1 MEHRNISLF
10 RGYSDTESVET
21 SLEEIVN
28 IIKCDAA
35 LRDRTEKHRY
45 YLQQDLRRDADREKS
60 GCPCFAVAV
69 CFEGGKTREHICAWT
84 GYTLVDLDHIAP
96 ERMAATLT
104 LICADKYTLMAY
116 TTISGHGIR
125 IICRIDDL
133 NGAEKG
139 KAFRQYAK
147 YFNQVN
153 DYYSC
158 LVGFESDGQCKNATR
173 ISGLA
178 SDPHVYYNP
187 SAASFVL
194 QDSPIAPQPQDG
206 ASEAVPTK
214 RNKRLEKVVKAAERL
229 LEEPVEVSATPSTRE
244 RKKIHQWY
252 YRADDIE
259 HKTALLIHLLKQ
271 PEATRSIVF
280 VRKRERVH
288 ELAAKLHEAG
298 INTCWL
304 EGEMV
309 QIKRNEAIK
318 RLTDGRVN
326 VLIATDVAAR
336 GIDIPDVSHVFNFDM
351 PRSGDAYLHRIGRTG
366 RAGRKGTAISLVEA
380 HDHLLLGKASRY
392 IDEPLKARVIDELR
406 PTTRAPSEKS
416 NGKPSKKVLAKR
428 AEQKAK
434 EKEKPRV
441 KKRHRDAKNIGKR
454 RKPSGAATQQ
464 SDKE

>member
-178 SDPHVYYNP
+178 SDQ
-187 SAASFVL
+187 F
-194 QDSPIAPQPQDG
+194 
-206 ASEAVPTK
+206 K
-214 RNKRLEKVVKAAERL
+214 
-229 LEEPVEVSATPSTRE
+229 
-244 RKKIHQWY
+244 
-252 YRADDIE
+252 
-259 HKTALLIHLLKQ
+259 
-271 PEATRSIVF
+271 
-280 VRKRERVH
+280 
-288 ELAAKLHEAG
+288 
-298 INTCWL
+298 
-304 EGEMV
+304 
-309 QIKRNEAIK
+309 
-318 RLTDGRVN
+318 
-326 VLIATDVAAR
+326 
-336 GIDIPDVSHVFNFDM
+336 
-351 PRSGDAYLHRIGRTG
+351 
-366 RAGRKGTAISLVEA
+366 
-380 HDHLLLGKASRY
+380 
-392 IDEPLKARVIDELR
+392 
-406 PTTRAPSEKS
+406 
-416 NGKPSKKVLAKR
+416 
-428 AEQKAK
+428 
-434 EKEKPRV
+434 
-441 KKRHRDAKNIGKR
+441 
-454 RKPSGAATQQ
+454 
-464 SDKE
+464 

>member
-21 SLEEIVN
+21 SLEEVVN

-60 GCPCFAVAV
+60 GCSCFAVAV

-104 LICADKYTLMAY
+104 LICADKHTLMAY

-133 NGAEKG
+133 NRVEKG

-187 SAASFVL
+187 SAAAFVL
-194 QDSPIAPQPQDG
+194 QNSPIAPQPQDS
-206 ASEAVPTK
+206 ASEVVPAK
-214 RNKRLEKVVKAAERL
+214 RNKRLEKAVKAAERL
-229 LEEPVEVSATPSTRE
+229 LEEEGVS
-244 RKKIHQWY
+244 Y
-252 YRADDIE
+252 CE
-259 HKTALLIHLLKQ
+259 HHHNEYVMRMGYLLNQYGVARKTA
-271 PEATRSIVF
+271 
-280 VRKRERVH
+280 
-288 ELAAKLHEAG
+288 AA
-298 INTCWL
+298 
-304 EGEMV
+304 
-309 QIKRNEAIK
+309 
-318 RLTDGRVN
+318 
-326 VLIATDVAAR
+326 
-336 GIDIPDVSHVFNFDM
+336 
-351 PRSGDAYLHRIGRTG
+351 
-366 RAGRKGTAISLVEA
+366 
-380 HDHLLLGKASRY
+380 
-392 IDEPLKARVIDELR
+392 
-406 PTTRAPSEKS
+406 
-416 NGKPSKKVLAKR
+416 
-428 AEQKAK
+428 
-434 EKEKPRV
+434 
-441 KKRHRDAKNIGKR
+441 
-454 RKPSGAATQQ
+454 
-464 SDKE
+464 

>member
-153 DYYSC
+153 DYYPAWWASKATGSARM
-158 LVGFESDGQCKNATR
+158 LPVSVDWLPTLMYITIPVPLLLFCK
-173 ISGLA
+173 I
-178 SDPHVYYNP
+178 V
-187 SAASFVL
+187 
-194 QDSPIAPQPQDG
+194 
-206 ASEAVPTK
+206 
-214 RNKRLEKVVKAAERL
+214 RL
-229 LEEPVEVSATPSTRE
+229 LPNRRMRFRSC
-244 RKKIHQWY
+244 
-252 YRADDIE
+252 AD
-259 HKTALLIHLLKQ
+259 KAQ
-271 PEATRSIVF
+271 
-280 VRKRERVH
+280 
-288 ELAAKLHEAG
+288 
-298 INTCWL
+298 
-304 EGEMV
+304 
-309 QIKRNEAIK
+309 Q
-318 RLTDGRVN
+318 N
-326 VLIATDVAAR
+326 VW
-336 GIDIPDVSHVFNFDM
+336 
-351 PRSGDAYLHRIGRTG
+351 
-366 RAGRKGTAISLVEA
+366 
-380 HDHLLLGKASRY
+380 
-392 IDEPLKARVIDELR
+392 
-406 PTTRAPSEKS
+406 
-416 NGKPSKKVLAKR
+416 
-428 AEQKAK
+428 
-434 EKEKPRV
+434 
-441 KKRHRDAKNIGKR
+441 R
-454 RKPSGAATQQ
+454 RW
-464 SDKE
+464 

>member
-147 YFNQVN
+147 YSIKSTTTIPAWWASKATGSARMLPVSVDWLPTLMYITIPVPLLLF
-153 DYYSC
+153 
-158 LVGFESDGQCKNATR
+158 CK
-173 ISGLA
+173 I
-178 SDPHVYYNP
+178 V
-187 SAASFVL
+187 
-194 QDSPIAPQPQDG
+194 
-206 ASEAVPTK
+206 
-214 RNKRLEKVVKAAERL
+214 RL
-229 LEEPVEVSATPSTRE
+229 LPNRRMALPKLCRQSAT
-244 RKKIHQWY
+244 
-252 YRADDIE
+252 
-259 HKTALLIHLLKQ
+259 
-271 PEATRSIVF
+271 
-280 VRKRERVH
+280 
-288 ELAAKLHEAG
+288 
-298 INTCWL
+298 
-304 EGEMV
+304 
-309 QIKRNEAIK
+309 
-318 RLTDGRVN
+318 N
-326 VLIATDVAAR
+326 VW
-336 GIDIPDVSHVFNFDM
+336 
-351 PRSGDAYLHRIGRTG
+351 
-366 RAGRKGTAISLVEA
+366 
-380 HDHLLLGKASRY
+380 
-392 IDEPLKARVIDELR
+392 
-406 PTTRAPSEKS
+406 
-416 NGKPSKKVLAKR
+416 
-428 AEQKAK
+428 
-434 EKEKPRV
+434 
-441 KKRHRDAKNIGKR
+441 R
-454 RKPSGAATQQ
+454 RW
-464 SDKE
+464 

>member
-153 DYYSC
+153 DYTIPAWWASKATGSARMLPVSVDWLPTLMYITIPV
-158 LVGFESDGQCKNATR
+158 LLLLFCK
-173 ISGLA
+173 I
-178 SDPHVYYNP
+178 V
-187 SAASFVL
+187 
-194 QDSPIAPQPQDG
+194 
-206 ASEAVPTK
+206 
-214 RNKRLEKVVKAAERL
+214 RL
-229 LEEPVEVSATPSTRE
+229 LPNRRITLPKPCRQSAT
-244 RKKIHQWY
+244 
-252 YRADDIE
+252 
-259 HKTALLIHLLKQ
+259 
-271 PEATRSIVF
+271 
-280 VRKRERVH
+280 
-288 ELAAKLHEAG
+288 
-298 INTCWL
+298 
-304 EGEMV
+304 
-309 QIKRNEAIK
+309 
-318 RLTDGRVN
+318 N
-326 VLIATDVAAR
+326 VW
-336 GIDIPDVSHVFNFDM
+336 
-351 PRSGDAYLHRIGRTG
+351 
-366 RAGRKGTAISLVEA
+366 
-380 HDHLLLGKASRY
+380 
-392 IDEPLKARVIDELR
+392 
-406 PTTRAPSEKS
+406 
-416 NGKPSKKVLAKR
+416 
-428 AEQKAK
+428 
-434 EKEKPRV
+434 
-441 KKRHRDAKNIGKR
+441 R
-454 RKPSGAATQQ
+454 RW
-464 SDKE
+464 